1 MCSVVRTGDT
11 DLREAHTLVF
21 RLICFTIVFR
31 RANWRYRSSRSA
43 SSRTTSASKFSSCY
57 SRTLAPRMTRY
68 MFKKTKKAK
77 ILEDFLSDTRA
88 KNVEVQR
95 EGERSAILLLC
106 VLFPMYLVKSLRVHF
121 SEFVSCEVAPSQDRR
136 WQQNFAIILKI

>member
-1 MCSVVRTGDT
+1 
-11 DLREAHTLVF
+11 
-21 RLICFTIVFR
+21 
-31 RANWRYRSSRSA
+31 
-43 SSRTTSASKFSSCY
+43 
-57 SRTLAPRMTRY
+57 

-88 KNVEVQR
+88 KNVQVQREGERSGTKRGREQR